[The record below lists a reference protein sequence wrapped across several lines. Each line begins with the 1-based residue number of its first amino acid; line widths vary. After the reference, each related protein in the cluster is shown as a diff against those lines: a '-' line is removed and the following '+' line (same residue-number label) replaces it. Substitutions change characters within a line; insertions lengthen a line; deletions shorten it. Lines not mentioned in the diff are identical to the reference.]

1 MGHYDRDFCTE
12 IEIYADHGCIEHVPA
27 IFSTWVTG
35 DDLPDLT
42 LEAVMLGNLTLS
54 RSQLCDWLGAAE
66 VARMETIYRPE
77 RWEPE
82 TPASWNV
89 EAVE

>member
-1 MGHYDRDFCTE
+1 MGHYDRDHCTE
-12 IEIYADHGCIEHVPA
+12 IELYADHGCIEHVPA

-42 LEAVMLGNLTLS
+42 LEAVMLGKLTLS

-66 VARMETIYRPE
+66 VARMETVYRPE

-89 EAVE
+89 EAAE